1 MKGRSREETRQVW
14 LLRIN
19 HLAESGLSQREWCKE
34 NGIAVS
40 TLRYWIRKLR
50 EPEPDETSRWLQV
63 NISGDPCVAE
73 LQSIPAPSNKAD
85 LVKVHY
91 GGFTLEVPDSCSRE
105 RMYELLQVVKAL

>member
-1 MKGRSREETRQVW
+1 MAPKIRKGGSQTPEHW
-14 LLRIN
+14 
-19 HLAESGLSQREWCKE
+19 LSQTGTVAQFGPEY
-34 NGIAVS
+34 A
-40 TLRYWIRKLR
+40 
-50 EPEPDETSRWLQV
+50 PEPDETSRWLQV

-91 GGFTLEVPDSCSRE
+91 GEFTLEVPDSCSRE